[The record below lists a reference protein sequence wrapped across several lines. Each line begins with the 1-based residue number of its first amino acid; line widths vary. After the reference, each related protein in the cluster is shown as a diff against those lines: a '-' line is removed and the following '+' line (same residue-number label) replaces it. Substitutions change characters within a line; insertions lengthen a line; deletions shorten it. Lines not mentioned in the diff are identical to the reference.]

1 MQPVPVAANG
11 GRNLAPLAQQPA
23 VKAVHVYRNGDPFYR
38 GRRMLIHE
46 KRVGTFDVFLK
57 DVTGKVQAPF
67 GAVRNIFT
75 PRNGHRVTSLED
87 LQPGECYVA
96 GGRETFK
103 KMDYLHIGDNKKK
116 NSRPNEPG
124 KTCVPQQNQCIGKI

>member
-103 KMDYLHIGDNKKK
+103 KM
-116 NSRPNEPG
+116 E
-124 KTCVPQQNQCIGKI
+124 